1 MNIKRIIKQGQF
13 KFEKNKGL
21 IFTVLAGAFEVAA
34 IIAMAKQAPKAE
46 KILIPANKKI
56 EQLKVDNKDT
66 EKIANRLVNVED
78 NKKEIRRIQTK
89 TFIDLA
95 KIYALP
101 VIFTGASLAFMGGS
115 YKVMRDKE
123 LALGAAYVALDN
135 AYKAYRNRVKEEF
148 GEDAEERL
156 FKDIRNKK
164 VKRQIE
170 DPLTGEIKEV
180 EETIKT
186 TGGTG
191 AYDIIFDAASI
202 LFSRNGRTNYET
214 LTQKERELTNILRQ
228 QGYLFGDTIV
238 EILGIPKSTLGYDTL
253 RALRVIGY
261 IDEPDEQGRPKK
273 VLLGINDY
281 NGHPNEIGQE
291 LFDGAENTVYL
302 TPNFDGVIAID
313 YAKHVKD

>member
-21 IFTVLAGAFEVAA
+21 IFTILAGAFEVAA

-56 EQLKVDNKDT
+56 EQLKTDNKDT

-95 KIYALP
+95 KTYALP

-148 GEDAEERL
+148 GDDAEERL
-156 FKDIRNKK
+156 FKDIRDKK
-164 VKRQIE
+164 VKRQVE

-191 AYDIIFDAASI
+191 AYDIIFDAASV